1 MTSVAINI
9 QTTRPSREHHAP
21 RGRGA
26 TNIIASFSGNIG
38 VVAVQFLL
46 DGAPLGAEQIG
57 PAHTSSFWLSWD
69 TASVANGAHMLS
81 AWARNAAGITALA
94 ADVPVTVSNTS
105 HTYH

>member
-1 MTSVAINI
+1 MTSVTINI
-9 QTTRPSREHHAP
+9 QTTRPSREHHGS

-26 TNIIASFSGNIG
+26 TNIIATVSGNSG

-57 PAHTSSFWLSWD
+57 PAHTSSFWLSCD

-81 AWARNAAGITALA
+81 QWDRHDDQPAQRRCHCIRPYTT
-94 ADVPVTVSNTS
+94 DS
-105 HTYH
+105 